1 VKTGAISFHLLFD
14 NVVDSK
20 PSARMCF
27 AEQAD
32 TSLQTGEL
40 A

>member
-1 VKTGAISFHLLFD
+1 
-14 NVVDSK
+14 VVDSK

-32 TSLQTGEL
+32 TSLQTDEDGMGDTIL
-40 A
+40 Q